1 MTPGEYVFNFGGY
14 CSVDVPML
22 TADDFS
28 IDISPVFPRPTID
41 FSVDASNTLTIQYSS
56 YLTDSTLIS
65 VYWNTKN
72 ATGGHA
78 VLHHNY
84 YDGIAQGDST
94 YMLTIENWDPG
105 ILTQSRIYVY
115 AVIDDFVNAP
125 VYSAIESTDYFENLE
140 NISGFVLNGTDS
152 TVVVLRPADT
162 TRSDVVALPTGMS
175 SDGLTFSYYNIP
187 PGDYALLCFSHDTA
201 FTFLTSL
208 QFDNL
213 DGDYRLVYHSPEWVS
228 VKFTAA
234 SWLNGIA
241 QVTLKLQEQSVQLF
255 GSVSDT
261 AFAPINGVMLY
272 LLDTLDELLQTVPL
286 SESNYIITGLDTGQF
301 VKMAVLLPS
310 QNTYHWASVKQQ
322 EYLGN
327 IEQSILQT
335 TDHLKIGGT
344 PKTAVFQAVPGSQGL
359 VFLALAGDNSGPPL
373 PGAVVGLRRQDGTG
387 RSLHAVTNQY
397 GLAFFQAE
405 ELSLNTW
412 YIYDVSWPPGYE
424 GPDDPANTHFW
435 QGEIYPVRLFG
446 MAE

>member
-1 MTPGEYVFNFGGY
+1 
-14 CSVDVPML
+14 
-22 TADDFS
+22 
-28 IDISPVFPRPTID
+28 
-41 FSVDASNTLTIQYSS
+41 
-56 YLTDSTLIS
+56 
-65 VYWNTKN
+65 
-72 ATGGHA
+72 
-78 VLHHNY
+78 
-84 YDGIAQGDST
+84 
-94 YMLTIENWDPG
+94 
-105 ILTQSRIYVY
+105 
-115 AVIDDFVNAP
+115 
-125 VYSAIESTDYFENLE
+125 
-140 NISGFVLNGTDS
+140 
-152 TVVVLRPADT
+152 
-162 TRSDVVALPTGMS
+162 MS